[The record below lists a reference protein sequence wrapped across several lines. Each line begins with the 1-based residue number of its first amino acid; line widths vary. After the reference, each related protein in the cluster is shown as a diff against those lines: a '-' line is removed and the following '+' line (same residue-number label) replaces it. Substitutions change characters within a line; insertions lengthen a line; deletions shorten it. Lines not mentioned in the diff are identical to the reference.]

1 MEPDEIEQREFST
14 GLRGY
19 DRNEVDVF
27 TKEVAQL
34 VRRLQTDLAAVRS
47 SLAKAKAAPPP
58 PPPAPVP
65 ANVPD
70 KDMAYRFLGEETTRV
85 LIAAEHA
92 AKEIKARANQQAAE
106 VVADARREAG
116 RVAREGREGR
126 QEAQDDLRQLR
137 QTRGMLAGQL
147 EDIRRKLAEA
157 VARLQVP
164 VDPTPAGTPEKSGS
178 RPGLRMTPA
187 SLSPRVGPSP
197 VRAAPP
203 RPAAERPPPKAQP
216 SEPEPPKAQPS
227 PASSKSEEVPESG
240 PSPLISTPPSNGK
253 VVSSVSQDPV
263 ERLLEE
269 IRQES
274 QTDQSEPVQREPA
287 QEFAETDNQANDPDS
302 LVLRARA
309 DILGQTT
316 GEAARRL
323 KRLLQE
329 DQNDVLHRLRTQKGK
344 GALHENIASEKEQL
358 DRFRKPLT
366 VLLLNAFSEG
376 RRIGGADGLGNAS
389 RAVDALISK
398 QVVSPLRNELC
409 RVIDRGLTAGDTPSA
424 ISERANDVFRVWKG
438 ARTELLGEGIVYA
451 AFHQGVLDAF
461 SGNRQAVKRW
471 ILSLDES
478 QCPQQICKTNAAQG
492 SVSAK
497 ATFSSG
503 HVSPP
508 AHGGCTC
515 SLEASADS

>member
-1 MEPDEIEQREFST
+1 MEPDEIERREFST

-19 DRNEVDVF
+19 DRSEVDVF
-27 TKEVAQL
+27 TKEIAQL

-65 ANVPD
+65 ESVPD

-116 RVAREGREGR
+116 RIAREGREGR

-157 VARLQVP
+157 VARLQTP
-164 VDPTPAGTPEKSGS
+164 VDPTALAHGPEKSDS
-178 RPGLRMTPA
+178 RPGSRLAPT
-187 SLSPRVGPSP
+187 SLSSRSGPLPIRAQPRPSADP
-197 VRAAPP
+197 AAPKAQP
-203 RPAAERPPPKAQP
+203 SEPEPPKAQP

-227 PASSKSEEVPESG
+227 PAPNRSEEASA
-240 PSPLISTPPSNGK
+240 SNGK
-253 VVSSVSQDPV
+253 ADVSSVSEDPV

-274 QTDQSEPVQREPA
+274 ETEPSEPALPEPV
-287 QEFAETDNQANDPDS
+287 QEFAETDNQPNDPDS
-302 LVLRARA
+302 LVLKARA

-329 DQNDVLHRLRTQKGK
+329 DQNDLLHRLRTQKGK

-366 VLLLNAFSEG
+366 ALLLNAFSEG
-376 RRIGGADGLGNAS
+376 RRIGGADGVGNAP

-409 RVIDRGLTAGDTPSA
+409 RVIDSGLTAGDTPSA

-438 ARTELLGEGIVYA
+438 VRTELLGEGIVYA

-471 ILSLDES
+471 ILSLDEL
-478 QCPQQICKTNAAQG
+478 QCPREICKTNAAQG
-492 SVSAK
+492 SVLAEVP
-497 ATFSSG
+497 FLSG

-515 SLEASADS
+515 SLEASKDS